1 MTSISSLFNKTELTL
16 LHSLKLS
23 LRQTDS
29 PVTALS
35 LTEKDWEQVI
45 TLADRHEVLAL
56 LTPVLDL
63 DRLSQKQQL
72 MVESKIARTIQKGI
86 QLQALNARLTGLLE
100 KEGIIAVTLKGC
112 AVARLYPVAE
122 YRKTTDIDLFVENR
136 EAVERAV
143 QILCA
148 NGFRLSKEW
157 HANHHFVLLSERNEE
172 VELHMTWT
180 EEFKEKHLNQY
191 LEKLQKE
198 SSRHCQKADC
208 QGLQVYVYET
218 AWQGFYLLI
227 HMLLHFV
234 GSGFGLRN
242 LCDWV
247 VLWQQCK
254 DAEARQDFWRMV
266 CESGTAR
273 FAKAVTAICVQYLGL
288 DKEKSPVPAEN
299 LPDSSKREVV
309 DALLRDILDAGEF
322 GYSESERMVGM
333 DGDSLTAYIRE
344 FHHQMHINFPKA
356 GRVLLF
362 WPVLWIATLIRFLKN
377 NKKLNRAPVSAI
389 IKKAGSRGK
398 LVGRLTSREKKV

>member
-35 LTEKDWEQVI
+35 LTEKDWEQVR

-191 LEKLQKE
+191 L
-198 SSRHCQKADC
+198 
-208 QGLQVYVYET
+208 
-218 AWQGFYLLI
+218 
-227 HMLLHFV
+227 
-234 GSGFGLRN
+234 
-242 LCDWV
+242 
-247 VLWQQCK
+247 
-254 DAEARQDFWRMV
+254 
-266 CESGTAR
+266 
-273 FAKAVTAICVQYLGL
+273 
-288 DKEKSPVPAEN
+288 
-299 LPDSSKREVV
+299 
-309 DALLRDILDAGEF
+309 
-322 GYSESERMVGM
+322 
-333 DGDSLTAYIRE
+333 
-344 FHHQMHINFPKA
+344 
-356 GRVLLF
+356 
-362 WPVLWIATLIRFLKN
+362 
-377 NKKLNRAPVSAI
+377 
-389 IKKAGSRGK
+389 
-398 LVGRLTSREKKV
+398 